1 MVVSHVKYDIMN
13 IMLDGPMLRSSVLH
27 IRRLTCLPYAAG
39 GYIGT
44 KAGLGAFA
52 GNPT

>member
-1 MVVSHVKYDIMN
+1 MVAQHVKYDITN
-13 IMLDGPMLRSSVLH
+13 IILTGPMLRSSVLH

-44 KAGLGAFA
+44 TAGLGAFA
-52 GNPT
+52 G